1 MYFAQPCIPSTAAL
15 NRFGAN
21 GLSTSAITATWISLS
36 VIPTSVAFGFSP
48 DDDCAPAAVPSTDT
62 PSVTTTQIA
71 NQRVNFTVPPTEAS
85 VTALYSNTV
94 VSASHARP

>member
-1 MYFAQPCIPSTAAL
+1 M

-36 VIPTSVAFGFSP
+36 VIPMSVAFGFSP
-48 DDDCAPAAVPSTDT
+48 PPDCAPALAPSTET

-71 NQRVNFTVPPTEAS
+71 NQRVNFTVPPTEVS

-94 VSASHARP
+94 VSAGHDVPV